1 MADITV
7 QELIERM
14 EKGEKLN
21 IIDVREVYENEE
33 FNIGATLI
41 PLGELPGRL
50 DELAHLKNEEIIV
63 HCRSGARS
71 NNAKMYMMS
80 ERIYQCKK
88 FTWWNVRVQS
98 YHPKIKSNF
107 HWIEQLTKAG
117 ILI

>member
-14 EKGEKLN
+14 DKGEKLN

-50 DELAHLKNEEIIV
+50 GELDSLKNEEIIV

-80 ERIYQCKK
+80 EGY
-88 FTWWNVRVQS
+88 TNVRNLLGGMLEYRATTQ
-98 YHPKIKSNF
+98 K
-107 HWIEQLTKAG
+107 
-117 ILI
+117 

>member
-14 EKGEKLN
+14 DKGEKLN

-50 DELAHLKNEEIIV
+50 GELDSLKNEEIIV

-71 NNAKMYMMS
+71 NNAKLFMMS
-80 ERIYQCKK
+80 EG
-88 FTWWNVRVQS
+88 FTNVRNLLGGMLA
-98 YHPKIKSNF
+98 YR
-107 HWIEQLTKAG
+107 ETKQK
-117 ILI
+117 